1 MQFQK
6 LKNKKNGG
14 FTLIELMV
22 ATSIFTVIMLIAM
35 GSLLIA
41 SDSARK
47 AQSLRSAMD
56 NVSFAV
62 ETMSRSLRV
71 GQDYSCVDSGIP
83 SGSSLPLPNPSYH
96 DCPLSGTGGGAIV
109 FTPQGHGASRW
120 DTMFKRNQL
129 IAGGPYSLQ
138 KCDTVN
144 GCIDITSPDVDVQTL
159 KFFVEGSSTTDTK
172 QPSVYIIMKGTVT
185 VKGQLTSFIMQTLAS
200 QRSTE

>member
-1 MQFQK
+1 MESQK

-22 ATSIFTVIMLIAM
+22 ATSIFVVVMLIAM

-56 NVSFAV
+56 NVSFAI
-62 ETMSRSLRV
+62 ETMSRALRV
-71 GQDYSCVDSGIP
+71 GTDYSCDTDT
-83 SGSSLPLPNPSYH
+83 SGSYTATSNK
-96 DCPLSGTGGGAIV
+96 DCPLSGTGGGAII
-109 FTPQGHGASRW
+109 FTPQGHGASQW
-120 DTMFKRNQL
+120 DTAFKRNQL
-129 IAGGPYSLQ
+129 VAGGPYSLQ

-159 KFFVEGSSTTDTK
+159 KFFVEGSSTVDTK
-172 QPSVYIIMKGTVT
+172 QPSVYIIMKGTVA
-185 VKGQLTSFIMQTLAS
+185 VKGQLTSFIIQTLAS